1 MGSLH
6 AVFYPVKHHFFFSGI
21 LLANISQNNFYS
33 PGTAISGPIEYI
45 LKVTFVP
52 CAICHGMTALDFALL
67 PCLPSVKKFDYIDDI
82 MLTSKCFIDLEKNT

>member
-6 AVFYPVKHHFFFSGI
+6 AVFYPVKHNFFSGI
-21 LLANISQNNFYS
+21 PLANISQNNFYS

-45 LKVTFVP
+45 FKVTFVP